1 MQLNYDSQIQQHQF
15 NLFILQS
22 VQGGLPYRLY
32 GILRTKVRTRA
43 RQGAPDSS
51 VYNHLT
57 EGLPVMM
64 FTKCMRFS
72 VCAVAALAFLMA
84 PPAGAQWLD
93 RKTPGIPRTKDG
105 KPDLNAPAPRKD
117 GHVDIQGI
125 WEPNG
130 LKYLINIA
138 ADLKPADVP
147 FQPWAKTEYERRMDT
162 QGKDDPNNL
171 CLPSIIPEKDAVTS
185 PFKIVEI
192 PGEVIILYES
202 RTIFRQIFTD
212 GRQLPKDPQPSWQG
226 YSVGKWDG
234 DTFVVDT
241 IGFNG
246 KGWLDTNGHPTT
258 DALHVIEKYKRKDM
272 GHMDIEITID
282 DPKAYTRPWTVTENP
297 HLLPDT
303 ELLEYICEENNR
315 DVGHFVGK

>member
-1 MQLNYDSQIQQHQF
+1 MF
-15 NLFILQS
+15 RETS
-22 VQGGLPYRLY
+22 VSGL
-32 GILRTKVRTRA
+32 
-43 RQGAPDSS
+43 
-51 VYNHLT
+51 
-57 EGLPVMM
+57 
-64 FTKCMRFS
+64 
-72 VCAVAALAFLMA
+72 VCAATAWLFLAAAA
-84 PPAGAQWLD
+84 ADAQWLNYP
-93 RKTPGIPRTKDG
+93 TPGIPRTKDG

-138 ADLKPADVP
+138 ADLQPEQVP
-147 FQPWAKTEYERRMDT
+147 FQPAAKAEYQRRLDT
-162 QGKDDPNNL
+162 NGKDDPNNL
-171 CLPSIIPEKDAVTS
+171 CLPSVIPEKDAVTS

-212 GRQLPKDPQPSWQG
+212 GRPLPKDPQPSWQG
-226 YSVGKWDG
+226 YSVGKWEG
-234 DTFVVDT
+234 DAFVVDT

-246 KGWLDTNGHPTT
+246 KGWLDTNGHPTS
-258 DALHVIEKYKRKDM
+258 DALHVIEKYKRKDI

-282 DPKAYTRPWTVTENP
+282 DPQMYTKPWTVTENP
-297 HLLPDT
+297 HLVPDT